1 MVKRLCVLVG
11 SGVVGLSVVVVLFMR
26 VFGEFLLVVVL
37 MQSIVRVVLFE
48 RRQAV
53 WGCLNVLI
61 IEF

>member
-1 MVKRLCVLVG
+1 
-11 SGVVGLSVVVVLFMR
+11 MR